1 MLDYRNIL
9 RAASDPHKS
18 MRTMELELLFPE
30 EYQKTHFVCR
40 VSVLQVN
47 RPVGSTETVNWGE
60 AQIEKP
66 NNPNWQN
73 KGR

>member
-1 MLDYRNIL
+1 M
-9 RAASDPHKS
+9 K
-18 MRTMELELLFPE
+18 LELLFPE